1 MSRDVHTELLL
12 IGPQGAAHYD
22 VWTSH
27 TKPKAVYP
35 VWVPDQPLGDLQDL
49 MMNPV
54 GQMDSSEF
62 DSLPEGLRPVAGQ
75 DHIVVVD
82 KLPSMVAGT
91 SRQLVQD
98 IRMLA
103 LSNPHC
109 KLHLHGMNNYSVMF
123 DNGFHSVD
131 FDPCYPNMQ
140 TIRLYLPNGITLEY
154 VSKPEWPAYEEW
166 VNMLGFQFRQ
176 VVRDKRVLT
185 AYNTRSVHWAAQWF
199 TEDLK
204 VRTKYQP
211 ALDEQMRP
219 RKDFVPNQY
228 TRSGLRPL
236 ATQRRQALLKEKNGT
251 DFLLCNGCIYRV
263 TCRLARADAVCSYG
277 GSDTVALA
285 DAFGSRN
292 ADTIITG
299 LSDLLKMQADRTER
313 AIERESV
320 DEEMDP
326 EVTRM
331 INALMKN
338 GTMLAK
344 LLKPELNG
352 KGAVTVNVGVNG
364 SAAVAVAG
372 ADPSQLVANAVAAL
386 ERQGVPR
393 DQITPDMIKML
404 LTPSLQPERAA
415 IEGTVVRNE

>member
-1 MSRDVHTELLL
+1 M
-12 IGPQGAAHYD
+12 
-22 VWTSH
+22 
-27 TKPKAVYP
+27 
-35 VWVPDQPLGDLQDL
+35 
-49 MMNPV
+49 
-54 GQMDSSEF
+54 
-62 DSLPEGLRPVAGQ
+62 
-75 DHIVVVD
+75 
-82 KLPSMVAGT
+82 
-91 SRQLVQD
+91 
-98 IRMLA
+98 
-103 LSNPHC
+103 
-109 KLHLHGMNNYSVMF
+109 
-123 DNGFHSVD
+123 
-131 FDPCYPNMQ
+131 
-140 TIRLYLPNGITLEY
+140 
-154 VSKPEWPAYEEW
+154 
-166 VNMLGFQFRQ
+166 
-176 VVRDKRVLT
+176 
-185 AYNTRSVHWAAQWF
+185 
-199 TEDLK
+199 
-204 VRTKYQP
+204 
-211 ALDEQMRP
+211 
-219 RKDFVPNQY
+219 
-228 TRSGLRPL
+228 
-236 ATQRRQALLKEKNGT
+236 
-251 DFLLCNGCIYRV
+251 
-263 TCRLARADAVCSYG
+263 
-277 GSDTVALA
+277 ALA